1 MGILWTILIG
11 FIAGVI
17 AKFVVPGDKH
27 EPQGFILTTILGIV
41 GAFVATY
48 LGQALGWYQ
57 AGEGAGLLGA
67 TVGAILILLV
77 WGYIASRRQTPL
89 QTDSESR
96 LGPF

>member
-1 MGILWTILIG
+1 MSILWTILIG

-48 LGQALGWYQ
+48 S
-57 AGEGAGLLGA
+57 GEDDKK
-67 TVGAILILLV
+67 
-77 WGYIASRRQTPL
+77 SKHDPERRQPW
-89 QTDSESR
+89 SSCSR
-96 LGPF
+96 WFEVNLKAH